1 MTTHP
6 TEPHQGGASRGD
18 GALPRGPRKSFG
30 ARLHAAIADRGPL
43 CVGIDPHAALLADW
57 GLDDDVAGLERFALT
72 VVEAVA
78 PHASVVKPQSA
89 FYERF
94 GSRGIAVLER
104 VIAESRAAGAL
115 VLLDVKRGDI
125 GSTSQAYADAYLD
138 PTSPLASDAITVSPF
153 LGFGSLDPLIDTARR
168 HDAGVFVLALTS
180 NKEGP
185 EVQHAAVGGGTVAGR
200 MLDHLRR
207 LNADAE
213 PLGSFG
219 AVVGA
224 TIGDTDEDL
233 AFGGPILAPGFGAQG
248 GTLADVRRLFGS
260 AAAVL
265 PSSSREVLRLGPSS
279 DAMRDFVLRTNE
291 DLRA

>member
-1 MTTHP
+1 MST
-6 TEPHQGGASRGD
+6 
-18 GALPRGPRKSFG
+18 FG
-30 ARLHAAIADRGPL
+30 ERLHAAVRARGPL
-43 CVGIDPHAALLADW
+43 CAGIDPHAALLGAW
-57 GLDDDVAGLERFALT
+57 ELGDDVAGLERFALT
-72 VVEAVA
+72 AVEGLA
-78 PHASVVKPQSA
+78 PYVSVIKPQSA

-153 LGFGSLDPLIDTARR
+153 LGFGSLDPFVDTARR
-168 HDAGVFVLALTS
+168 FDAGLFVLGLTS

-185 EVQHAAVGGGTVAGR
+185 EVQRATTETGETVAAR
-200 MLDHLRR
+200 MFDHLAA
-207 LNADAE
+207 LNHGAE

-224 TIGDTDEDL
+224 TIGDVGTEL
-233 AFGGPILAPGFGAQG
+233 GFNGPILAPGFGEQG
-248 GTLADVRRLFGS
+248 GTAADIQRIFGDLP
-260 AAAVL
+260 VL
-265 PSSSREVLRLGPSS
+265 PSSSRGLLRHGPDVSALR
-279 DAMRDFVLRTNE
+279 DAALATNAE
-291 DLRA
+291 LVESGVR